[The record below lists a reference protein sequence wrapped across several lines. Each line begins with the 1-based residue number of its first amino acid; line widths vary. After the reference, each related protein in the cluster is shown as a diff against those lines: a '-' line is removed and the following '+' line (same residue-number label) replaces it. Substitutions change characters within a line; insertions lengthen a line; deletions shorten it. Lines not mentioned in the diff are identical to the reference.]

1 MEGSFCCNLGYVA
14 GVLRS
19 DGDAVD
25 EPSDFG
31 SLRPGTRLGRY
42 ELLVP
47 IARGGMARVWAAR
60 LHGQRGFQKLVAIKT
75 ILPHLAD
82 EPEFE
87 RMFLDE
93 ARIAS
98 GVHHPNV
105 CEIYELGE
113 ERRVLYLAMEWV
125 NGDSL
130 ARVIRPQKKSEPL
143 DPRVVARIIAD
154 ACAGVHAAHE
164 LTDEDG
170 RKLDVVHRDLSPHNI
185 LLSLDGVAKVCDF
198 GVAKALGQLHEQTSA
213 GQLKGKVS
221 YMSPEQVTGGKIDRR
236 SDVFSLGCVLYEA
249 TTGMRPFRGEHDHQI
264 MNAILNAE
272 LEPPTSIIRGYP
284 AELER
289 IVLRALAHEPILRY
303 PTAERMRFALEEF
316 LAKGH
321 LVTQSHVAQAVRA
334 RIAEHVERRKERIK
348 QAQSMAAES
357 AWEPARA
364 PPSRDTPDHRSGV
377 KPSSQLRAASEPP
390 PASGRLVFTP
400 RASVRPPAAAPA
412 SVGIASAPEVVESDA
427 TMHGHALSSTAPT
440 IPQAPGALAVAGEAQ
455 PSAPEPPR
463 PVAGRTFTL
472 PLSGPGA
479 IVSPFA
485 DPRRSNPV
493 AVTAAQAAAPQNA
506 HVPPSM
512 APPSSPSGSVA
523 AHDEAGEQPASAG
536 HYAVAALVG
545 VLVAVLIGGGFYLWR
560 ARTAQLSSPP
570 AVAASAPAAEPSA
583 PAASAPS
590 SAATAGEANARI
602 TLVVDPPD
610 AVITV
615 DGHELPGGERAVA
628 RPPAG
633 KVVTLVAHAKGYED
647 KSVVVDF
654 FTASPLEIK
663 MKPVSDAKAP
673 AAAADAGAQAT
684 ASSKPAPKR
693 PKEKEEDPMVLPDN
707 PY

>member
-1 MEGSFCCNLGYVA
+1 MRSFSCNLDDVA
-14 GVLRS
+14 GVLPS
-19 DGDAVD
+19 GGEPAD
-25 EPSDFG
+25 EASDFG

-75 ILPHLAD
+75 ILPHLAE

-113 ERRVLYLAMEWV
+113 ERGVLYLAMEWV

-130 ARVIRPQKKSEPL
+130 SRVLRPQKKSEAL
-143 DPRVVARIIAD
+143 DARVAARIVAD

-170 RKLDVVHRDLSPHNI
+170 RMLDVVHRDLSPHNI
-185 LLSLDGVAKVCDF
+185 LLSADGVVKVCDF

-221 YMSPEQVTGGKIDRR
+221 YMSPEQITGGAIDRR

-264 MNAILNAE
+264 MNAIMNSE
-272 LEPPTSIIRGYP
+272 VEPPTSIIRGYP

-289 IVLRALAHEPILRY
+289 IVLRALAHQPILRY

-321 LVTQSHVAQAVRA
+321 LVTESNVAQAVRV
-334 RIAEHVERRKERIK
+334 RIGEHVERRKERIK
-348 QAQSMAAES
+348 QAQAMAEQGGWDPAQAGRS
-357 AWEPARA
+357 REPH
-364 PPSRDTPDHRSGV
+364 DHRSGV
-377 KPSSQLRAASEPP
+377 KPSSQLRAAPDPP
-390 PASGRLVFTP
+390 PPPPSAGLAFTP
-400 RASVRPPAAAPA
+400 RPSGPATAGAASVVAAPVA
-412 SVGIASAPEVVESDA
+412 EVVESDA
-427 TMHGHALSSTAPT
+427 TIHGHGLPASSPT
-440 IPQAPGALAVAGEAQ
+440 IPQAPAARAAVGEGAP
-455 PSAPEPPR
+455 PSSPGEPPR
-463 PVAGRTFTL
+463 PVAGRTYTL

-479 IVSPFA
+479 VMSPFA
-485 DPRRSNPV
+485 AADRSSPVGVGPAQPAPGSDPSVSAGATSGAYARPP
-493 AVTAAQAAAPQNA
+493 APQDG
-506 HVPPSM
+506 
-512 APPSSPSGSVA
+512 SPQAGG
-523 AHDEAGEQPASAG
+523 HGEQGAG
-536 HYAVAALVG
+536 AGQYAVAAFVG
-545 VLVAVLIGGGFYLWR
+545 LLIAVLIGGGAFYVWR
-560 ARTAQLSSPP
+560 ARSAEASSSP
-570 AVAASAPAAEPSA
+570 AETASVTAEASSA
-583 PAASAPS
+583 PAASGFSPAS
-590 SAATAGEANARI
+590 LASAEIA
-602 TLVVDPPD
+602 LVVEPSDT
-610 AVITV
+610 VLTV
-615 DGHELPGGERAVA
+615 DGRELPDGKRAVA

-633 KVVTLVAHAKGYED
+633 KVVTVVARAQGYED
-647 KSVVVDF
+647 TSVVVDAS
-654 FTASPLEIK
+654 TSSPLEIK
-663 MKPVSDAKAP
+663 LKPLRRDAV
-673 AAAADAGAQAT
+673 ADAGAQAA
-684 ASSKPAPKR
+684 ASSRPQPKR
-693 PKEKEEDPMVLPDN
+693 PKEKDPMALPDN